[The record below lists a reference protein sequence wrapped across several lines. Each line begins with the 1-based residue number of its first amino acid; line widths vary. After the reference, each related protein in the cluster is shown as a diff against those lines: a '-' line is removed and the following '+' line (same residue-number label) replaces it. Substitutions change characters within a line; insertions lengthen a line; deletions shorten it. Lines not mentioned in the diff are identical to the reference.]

1 MRRLAALLILGIGG
15 LLLPSGAPGVPT
27 VPGDP
32 TPPVVTPVTVGTLG
46 LNGWYLTNVTASWL
60 ISDPESIIL
69 DTQGCDTKTLTAD
82 TAGTVL
88 TCSATSDGGTTT
100 VTRTIRIDKT
110 LPSANGSLSRG
121 ADSNGWYNQPLTAT
135 FSGADAMSGLD
146 FCSPATSYAGPD
158 NANASLSGFCRDRA
172 GNNATASLA
181 FKYDATTPT
190 LTAAPSRAPDSN
202 GWYTRALAV
211 SFQGS
216 DAMSGVVGCSS
227 AAYAGGDSPS
237 AAVAGSCRDYAGNVG
252 GGTFSFK
259 FDATAPTLSNVRA
272 TLGNRSAQ
280 LSWRTSPDTRL
291 VEVRR
296 APGRKREAET
306 VVYRGSGSG
315 FRETGLTA
323 GRRYRYRLTAF
334 DEAANSGNQSTVI
347 TAAGALFSPAPGEK
361 VSSPPRLRWSAVK
374 GARYYNVQLIRD
386 GRVLSAW
393 PTRPSFQLRRSWT
406 YRGRRY
412 RLRPGVYRWYVW
424 PRLAAGRYGPL
435 VGSSTFVV
443 AR

>member
-1 MRRLAALLILGIGG
+1 MRRLAALLILGLGG
-15 LLLPSGAPGVPT
+15 LLLSSSAPGVPT

-32 TPPVVTPVTVGTLG
+32 TPPVVTPVTLGTLG
-46 LNGWYLTNVTASWL
+46 SIGWYVTNVTVSWL
-60 ISDPESIIL
+60 VTDPESIIL
-69 DTQGCDTKTLTAD
+69 ETQGCDTKTLTAD
-82 TAGTVL
+82 TPATTL
-88 TCSATSDGGTTT
+88 TCSAKSDGGETT
-100 VTRTIRIDKT
+100 VSKTYKIDKT
-110 LPSANGSLSRG
+110 VPSASGSLSRG

-146 FCSPATSYAGPD
+146 LCSQPTSYGGPD

-172 GNNATASLA
+172 GNSATASLA

-190 LTAAPSRAPDSN
+190 LTAAPSRGPDSN

-211 SFQGS
+211 SFLGS
-216 DAMSGVVGCSS
+216 DATSGVVACSS

-237 AAVAGSCRDYAGNVG
+237 AAVAGSCRDNAGNVG

-259 FDATAPTLSNVRA
+259 FDGTAPSVSNVRS
-272 TLGNRSAQ
+272 TLGNQSAH
-280 LSWRTSPDTRL
+280 LSWQMSPDTRL

-296 APGRKREAET
+296 APGRNREAET
-306 VVYRGSGSG
+306 VVYRGSANG
-315 FRETGLTA
+315 FWDTGLTA
-323 GRRYRYRLTAF
+323 GRRYRYRVTAF
-334 DEAANSGNQSTVI
+334 DEAANSGKGSTVI
-347 TAAGALFSPAPGEK
+347 TAAGALFNPAPGER
-361 VSSPPRLRWSAVK
+361 VSSPPRLRWSPVK

-393 PTRPSFQLRRSWT
+393 PTRPSFQVRRSWT

-424 PRLAAGRYGPL
+424 PRVAAGRYGPL
-435 VGSSTFVV
+435 LGSSTFVV

>member
-1 MRRLAALLILGIGG
+1 MRPLAALLILGIGG
-15 LLLPSGAPGVPT
+15 LLLPSAAPGVPT

-46 LNGWYLTNVTASWL
+46 SNGWYVTNVTASWL
-60 ISDPESIIL
+60 VTDPESIIL

-110 LPSANGSLSRG
+110 APSANGSLSRG

-135 FSGADAMSGLD
+135 FAGADAMSGLD
-146 FCSPATSYAGPD
+146 SCSPPTSYGGPD
-158 NANASLSGFCRDRA
+158 S
-172 GNNATASLA
+172 ATASVGGSCRDKAGNTTPAALA
-181 FKYDATTPT
+181 FKYDGTTPT

-211 SFQGS
+211 AFQGS
-216 DAMSGVVGCSS
+216 DATSGVFACSS
-227 AAYAGGDSPS
+227 AAYGGGDSPS
-237 AAVAGSCRDYAGNVG
+237 AAVAGSCRDHAGNVG

-272 TLGNRSAQ
+272 ALGNRSVQ
-280 LSWRTSPDTRL
+280 LSWRTSPDTHL

-296 APGRKREAET
+296 APGRNREAET
-306 VVYRGSGSG
+306 VVYRGSANG
-315 FRETGLTA
+315 FRDSGLTA

-347 TAAGALFSPAPGEK
+347 TAAGALFSPAPGAK

-424 PRLAAGRYGPL
+424 PRLATGRYGPL
-435 VGSSTFVV
+435 VGSSSFVV
-443 AR
+443 AG